1 VLCNSLLPVR
11 GPQVSETAFVAAAA
25 AFWSQQMAAL
35 AAAAG
40 RRTSPLQALD
50 STPLRLQLVAGDV
63 ACLLDTFARGRSF
76 SQESHGGGRL
86 SNSRLLPCL
95 LQLGAY
101 YAGQCLPGEV
111 QGMRA
116 LLLEAAQ
123 PPGPAP
129 GGGVAYRLALAL
141 LLLSPQEWRR
151 QRCLL
156 LEAALQQEAGRLPG
170 VQSPAEG
177 CARLA
182 AQPET
187 ELLQQL
193 GPALRLFGLA
203 DWLQVE
209 LKGAPERAQ
218 GEEWRGRL
226 EGQLRDLGR
235 VWALGEAFVGQ
246 LGELEGAS
254 DLQEAV
260 DVMGLLGEVLGH
272 KGGVSCVA
280 EFVRAALREGSQQQ
294 GAA

>member
-1 VLCNSLLPVR
+1 VLCNSLLPLR
-11 GPQVSETAFVAAAA
+11 GLHASETAYVAAAA
-25 AFWSQQMAAL
+25 AFWDQQMAAA

-40 RRTSPLQALD
+40 RRSSALQALD
-50 STPLRLQLVAGDV
+50 STPLRLQLAAGDV
-63 ACLLDTFARGRSF
+63 ACLLEAFAHGRSF
-76 SQESHGGGRL
+76 SLESHGGGRL

-95 LQLGAY
+95 VQLGLY
-101 YAGQCLPGEV
+101 YSQQCSPAEL
-111 QGMRA
+111 QALRA
-116 LLLEAAQ
+116 QLLEGAAAA
-123 PPGPAP
+123 PGAAG
-129 GGGVAYRLALAL
+129 GGGVAYRLGLAL
-141 LLLSPQEWRR
+141 LLLSPQEWRG

-156 LEAALQQEAGRLPG
+156 LEAALQQEAGAVPG
-170 VQSPAEG
+170 AGALAAG

-182 AQPET
+182 AAPER

-209 LKGAPERAQ
+209 LKGAPERSK

-226 EGQLRDLGR
+226 EQQVQDLAR
-235 VWALGEAFVGQ
+235 VWALGEALVGQ
-246 LGELEGAS
+246 LGELEGAA

-280 EFVRAALREGSQQQ
+280 EFVRAALREGATA
-294 GAA
+294 GA